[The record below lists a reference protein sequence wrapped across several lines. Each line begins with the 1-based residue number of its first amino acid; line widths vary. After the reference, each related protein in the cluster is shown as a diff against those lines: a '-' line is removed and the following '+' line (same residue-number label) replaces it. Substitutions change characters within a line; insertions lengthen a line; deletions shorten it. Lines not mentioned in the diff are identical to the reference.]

1 MRFKQLILLSI
12 VFVMCKN
19 SCFVLMF
26 KFILQFFVLKIKILH
41 FKGRNQQFFDKIVH
55 SKEIFHILPT
65 CSKSCNIFKF
75 TLAKYSTFC

>member
-1 MRFKQLILLSI
+1 MRFKQLILHSI

-41 FKGRNQQFFDKIVH
+41 FKGRNQQFFDQNVH
-55 SKEIFHILPT
+55 PKEIFHI
-65 CSKSCNIFKF
+65 
-75 TLAKYSTFC
+75 FCL